1 MDTIVC
7 KYCQASG
14 EVMIHSE
21 DGAESMSCPMCR
33 GSGQMPVDE
42 NGRADFKRI
51 LGPMIGPREFAHKE
65 GEKIADKYFDF
76 HGKGNPGNVQ
86 NSHPVRFRTNN
97 NK

>member
-51 LGPMIGPREFAHKE
+51 LGPMIGPREFSQTMGIKMAE
-65 GEKIADKYFDF
+65 DRFDG
-76 HGKGNPGNVQ
+76 HSKGNPGNVQ
-86 NSHPVRFRTNN
+86 ASHPVRFNRNV
-97 NK
+97 KK